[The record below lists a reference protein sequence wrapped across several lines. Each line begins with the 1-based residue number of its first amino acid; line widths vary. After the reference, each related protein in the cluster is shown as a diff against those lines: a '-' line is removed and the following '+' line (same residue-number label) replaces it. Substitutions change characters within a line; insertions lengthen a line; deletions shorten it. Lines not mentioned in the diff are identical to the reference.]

1 MSYNK
6 YKSDAVTEHLIDGV
20 GGPVYE
26 SDYVAFFEE
35 VTKGLAD
42 GSTMLRLSNGEKKLV
57 LEIYANV
64 DFRQGLEQITAL
76 LKRQGKQKQET
87 INSQRL
93 IENSQRLIE
102 LRGIYT
108 TALFTAA
115 LWKREGCVKILIRA
129 GATIKACSSWKLW
142 MKKFESSENHKD
154 ILKLLKE
161 QLEKENV

>member
-1 MSYNK
+1 MSYNE
-6 YKSDAVTEHLIDGV
+6 YDEPVTEHRIDGV
-20 GGPVYE
+20 GGLVYM

-42 GSTMLRLSNGEKKLV
+42 GSTMLHLTNGEKKLV

-87 INSQRL
+87 INS
-93 IENSQRLIE
+93 ERLIE
-102 LRGIYT
+102 LRGLYT

-115 LWKREGCVKILIRA
+115 FWKREGCVKILIGA
-129 GATIKACSSWKLW
+129 GATIKACRSWELW
-142 MKKFESSENHKD
+142 MEKFESWENHKG

-161 QLEKENV
+161 QLEKENNV